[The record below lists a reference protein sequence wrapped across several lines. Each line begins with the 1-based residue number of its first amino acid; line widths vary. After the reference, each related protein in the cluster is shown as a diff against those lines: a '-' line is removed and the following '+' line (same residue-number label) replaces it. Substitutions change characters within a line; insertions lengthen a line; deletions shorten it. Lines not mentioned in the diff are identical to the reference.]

1 MALAKLLR
9 FTKLQLRQ
17 DRAENNTMRSD
28 LRTRF
33 NTQLYD
39 LWDAVPSSTS
49 RTVLNSNE
57 DNNSSYSNR
66 FLGVLNK
73 LIHINT

>member
-1 MALAKLLR
+1 MALAKLVRL
-9 FTKLQLRQ
+9 TKLQLRQ

-73 LIHINT
+73 LIHVNT